1 MMSTE
6 QFWGATWY
14 MLNQIEL
21 DRGPANSYPDDQCE
35 VSNSNCWAAGNAG
48 EMDFLETP
56 WNNPAAA
63 LNDTFR
69 RSFSTQWNQI
79 GRKFNGGHN
88 GGGFGSPNYLLTA
101 PQGAVGATPIVYV
114 AVVDSVGNYVYRLPA
129 DQAETIWP
137 GIGHKTINATLQAA
151 PSRRPSMVNPCRG
164 DPNEDF
170 CYVFTSNCQVNGV
183 ELGYDV
189 GRLSF
194 LFDDWCCKICNVTTN
209 SWTNAICLVSSPS
222 CRCHCRRQ
230 RRMLTL
236 RLKGAG
242 STEIKDF
249 AAIGWQRWRTQDNRC
264 FRTTIAP
271 AMFAAVKPCHGAS
284 TCSARRVE
292 ARVKRIARQAVDC
305 HSFYQSSVRCR
316 AGPLL
321 GKNLVALIVPVAVP
335 RG

>member
-1 MMSTE
+1 MLPSKQFVFLFGSKALFCFFCVVVRQTRYYPAGVKGVGSPGAMFVMSTE

-21 DRGPANSYPDDQCE
+21 DRGPASSYPQDQCE

-101 PQGAVGATPIVYV
+101 PQGAVGGATPIVYV

-129 DQAETIWP
+129 SQAETIWP
-137 GIGHKTINATLQAA
+137 GIGRKTINATLPAA
-151 PSRRPSMVNPCRG
+151 PARRPSMVNPCRG

-170 CYVFTSNCQVNGV
+170 CYVFTSNCQVTQALLIV
-183 ELGYDV
+183 
-189 GRLSF
+189 F
-194 LFDDWCCKICNVTTN
+194 LF
-209 SWTNAICLVSSPS
+209 
-222 CRCHCRRQ
+222 
-230 RRMLTL
+230 
-236 RLKGAG
+236 
-242 STEIKDF
+242 F
-249 AAIGWQRWRTQDNRC
+249 
-264 FRTTIAP
+264 
-271 AMFAAVKPCHGAS
+271 
-284 TCSARRVE
+284 
-292 ARVKRIARQAVDC
+292 
-305 HSFYQSSVRCR
+305 
-316 AGPLL
+316 
-321 GKNLVALIVPVAVP
+321 
-335 RG
+335 